1 MRISHNEIISLLV
14 QLGVMLMAARLFAEI
29 ARKLRQPAVV
39 GEIYGHF
46 VGANHCWEQFH
57 LELFQKVFHLG
68 QSSLVLDGFV
78 QVAVVML
85 LFIAGLEVDLHIVY
99 QQGRQALFTSF
110 FGLVIPFTQGL
121 AFHAY
126 LLNSYLSRLMQ
137 NATSTSIVMGISMAI
152 TALPVIVRILHGLE
166 HVQVENGHVGDLIGH
181 DKIWWAG
188 WCFRWCSPC
197 RPHGWNGIGSIRFGS
212 RLGSHCWLDVGR
224 YIINKTLPWVNKR
237 IGLYWGVLSIS
248 LASCFWL
255 RFTEYI
261 GIHAI
266 FGAFIM
272 GVALGDS
279 EHLAERAKEIIHQ
292 FINNIFAP
300 LFFVAI
306 GLKVNFISNFDG
318 WPTHYHYSH
327 RLSGKIVGAG
337 LGTRLGG
344 FNWRESIA
352 VGFGMNARGAI
363 EDRIGFGGIG
373 IWIDQRNNFVST
385 RYHGIGYQYE
395 QRPLMKWC
403 WRSIKHKMGVF
414 SKRWTH
420 LPRCRNRCPV
430 YQQHGIVCVS
440 HGKAGYWQ
448 NHF

>member
-39 GEIYGHF
+39 GEILAGILL
-46 VGANHCWEQFH
+46 GPT
-57 LELFQKVFHLG
+57 LLGTISPELFQKIFHLG

-85 LFIAGLEVDLHIVY
+85 LFIAGLEVDLHIVW

-110 FGLVIPFTQGL
+110 FGLVIPFALGFGMPYLFGNYFSAADSRTQL
-121 AFHAY
+121 AQALF
-126 LLNSYLSRLMQ
+126 
-137 NATSTSIVMGISMAI
+137 MGISMAI
-152 TALPVIVRILHGLE
+152 TALPVIVRILMDLNMFKSKMGML
-166 HVQVENGHVGDLIGH
+166 VISSAMITDMVGWLVL
-181 DKIWWAG
+181 
-188 WCFRWCSPC
+188 SVVLTM
-197 RPHGWNGIGSIRFGS
+197 
-212 RLGSHCWLDVGR
+212 LGRTNEMSWFNTLWLTLGFTLLVLTIGR
-224 YIINKTLPWVNKR
+224 YFINKTLPWVNKR
-237 IGLYWGVLSIS
+237 MAWPGGVLSIS
-248 LASCFWL
+248 LASCFL
-255 RFTEYI
+255 AAAFTEYI

-306 GLKVNFISNFDG
+306 GLKVNFVTNFDG
-318 WPTHYHYSH
+318 WLT
-327 RLSGKIVGAG
+327 LIIIVIAFIGKIVGAG

-344 FNWRESIA
+344 FSWRESIA

-363 EDRIGFGGIG
+363 EIVLGLVALEYGLINET
-373 IWIDQRNNFVST
+373 IFVSLVIMALVT
-385 RYHGIGYQYE
+385 SMSSG
-395 QRPLMKWC
+395 PLMKWVL
-403 WRSIKHKMGVF
+403 KK
-414 SKRWTH
+414 
-420 LPRCRNRCPV
+420 
-430 YQQHGIVCVS
+430 QQT
-440 HGKAGYWQ
+440 
-448 NHF
+448 